1 MQTIHCKNS
10 LVIIFSNAK
19 HGLANKFI
27 NLFVNHFKGIQKRT
41 ELKGALVGEK
51 MFEAWFIAPLS
62 AIVSIVVGL
71 YFYHYVN
78 KQDSGTQRMQEI
90 AAAIKEGADAF
101 IRREYMTLAIFVIIV
116 SVFLCIFLPSPL
128 WTTSEPLKNAQLALA
143 YLFGSFCS
151 ALAGYLGLNVAT
163 KANTK
168 TANAAKEGLN
178 KAFPIGF
185 RGGAVMGLAVVGLGL
200 LGISIVY
207 AITGDPEIVLGYS
220 FGASSL
226 SLIAKAG
233 GGIYTKTADIS
244 ADLVGKVELGIP
256 EDDPRN
262 PAVIADNVGDNVGDV
277 AGMGADLFD
286 SYVASIVAVMIL
298 GEAIDILAHSAGLYT
313 LIPLV
318 FAGIGVL
325 AAVLGAL
332 TVRVGKHGN
341 PGMALNMGTY
351 ITCIIF
357 GVLTF
362 AATYFLQYDLRIWG
376 ATVVGLI
383 AGVIIGMTSD
393 YFTSEDKAPV
403 KKTAEASV
411 TGTATNIITGFSY
424 GLHSVLPPL
433 IGIGVAST
441 IAYFLCGPIGGPMY
455 IDDKMNPQFV
465 KYALYGISMA
475 AVGMLSIVGLIVS
488 NDAYG
493 PIVDNSR
500 GIAMQAGLSEDVIKV
515 TDEMDAAGNTA
526 KAITKGFAIGA
537 AGLTV
542 IALLAAFQE
551 RAGISGFDL
560 MNPLVLLG
568 ALIGIAMPAVFSAMV
583 MLGVG
588 RNAFRM
594 IEEIRRQFN
603 EIPGLREGKEGVKP
617 DYARCV
623 DIATVGAL
631 KELMPASIVAISVTL
646 IVGFIGGTG
655 ALGGYLAG
663 TIFSGLL
670 FALLMANAGGLW
682 DNAKKLIESGEHG
695 GKGSEAHKAAVVGDT
710 VGDPFKDTAGPS
722 LNTMITVMSLV
733 ASLFAVLIA
742 NYNLLKLL
750 GL

>member
-1 MQTIHCKNS
+1 M
-10 LVIIFSNAK
+10 LEPW
-19 HGLANKFI
+19 L
-27 NLFVNHFKGIQKRT
+27 
-41 ELKGALVGEK
+41 
-51 MFEAWFIAPLS
+51 IAPLS
-62 AIVSIVVGL
+62 ALISILVGL
-71 YFYHYVN
+71 YFYRYVD
-78 KQDSGTQRMQEI
+78 KQDSGTKKMQEI
-90 AAAIKEGADAF
+90 ASAIKEGASAF
-101 IRREYMTLAIFVIIV
+101 LKREYTTLAIFVVIV
-116 SVFLCIFLPSPL
+116 ATLLCIFLPSPL
-128 WTTSEPLKNAQLALA
+128 WMTSEPLKNVQLAIA

-151 ALAGYLGLNVAT
+151 ALAGVLGLNIAT

-168 TANAAKEGLN
+168 VANAAREGLN

-185 RGGAVMGLAVVGLGL
+185 RGGAVMGLAVVGAGL

-207 AITGDPEIVLGYS
+207 AITGNPEIVLGYS

-226 SLIAKAG
+226 ALFAKAG

-298 GEAIDILAHSAGLYT
+298 GQTLNSIAKLAGMPEIYLQ
-313 LIPLV
+313 IPLI
-318 FAGIGVL
+318 FSGLGIL
-325 AAVLGAL
+325 SAVLGAL

-341 PGMALNMGTY
+341 PGRALNMGTY
-351 ITCIIF
+351 VTCTIF
-357 GVLTF
+357 GILTGI
-362 AATYFLQYDLRIWG
+362 ASYFLNYDWRIWG

-393 YFTSEDKAPV
+393 YFTSDDKPPV
-403 KKTAEASV
+403 KKTAEASL

-424 GLHSVLPPL
+424 GLHSVFPSL
-433 IGIGVAST
+433 IGIGIASA
-441 IAYFLCGPIGGPMY
+441 IAYYLCAPLG
-455 IDDKMNPQFV
+455 D
-465 KYALYGISMA
+465 KYALYGIGMA

-500 GIAMQAGLSEDVIKV
+500 GIAMQAGLSEEVVRV
-515 TDEMDAAGNTA
+515 TDEMDSAGNTA

-542 IALLAAFQE
+542 IALLAAYQE
-551 RAGISGFDL
+551 RAGGSISFDL

-594 IEEIRRQFN
+594 IEEIRRQFR
-603 EIPGLREGKEGVKP
+603 EIPGLKEGKEGVKP

-623 DIATVGAL
+623 DIATRGAL
-631 KELMPASIVAISVTL
+631 KELMPASIVVIGVTL
-646 IVGFIGGTG
+646 IVGFVGGIH

-663 TIFSGLL
+663 NIFSGLL

-682 DNAKKLIESGEHG
+682 DNAKKLIESGEYG
-695 GKGSEAHKAAVVGDT
+695 GKGSDAHKAAVVGDT

-733 ASLFAVLIA
+733 ASLFAVLIM
-742 NYNLLKLL
+742 NNNLLTYLESL
-750 GL
+750 GLL